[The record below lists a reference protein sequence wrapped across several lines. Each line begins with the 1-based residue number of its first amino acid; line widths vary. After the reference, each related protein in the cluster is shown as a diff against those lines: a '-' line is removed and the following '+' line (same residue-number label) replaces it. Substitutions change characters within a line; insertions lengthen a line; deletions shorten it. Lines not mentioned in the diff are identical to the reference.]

1 MGVPAVVRQSAL
13 LDSAFA
19 NRSADYPIRPH
30 RLVPATNEPGISAGT
45 EPKGFAVTGSRPAR
59 SRVGRGRLRNV
70 SHNSRRAGRPS
81 ARFPYFWLPCQL

>member
-45 EPKGFAVTGSRPAR
+45 EPKGFAATGSRPAPAEWGGGVCAT
-59 SRVGRGRLRNV
+59 SRITREGLADHLRGFRTFDYPVN
-70 SHNSRRAGRPS
+70 
-81 ARFPYFWLPCQL
+81 